1 MHCASGVVAQ
11 FLDADLAHAKFLDL
25 ARHRHRKLIHK
36 LEMLGRLEV
45 RDPPLAPGLQLQL
58 VGLFRHLKVAPM
70 TNHTIDAAT
79 RTAPDEQSPHGR
91 VIRDNTPDWYTDAL
105 DQRKTELASLALN
118 IPDWYKKASLALGY
132 W

>member
-1 MHCASGVVAQ
+1 
-11 FLDADLAHAKFLDL
+11 
-25 ARHRHRKLIHK
+25 
-36 LEMLGRLEV
+36 
-45 RDPPLAPGLQLQL
+45 
-58 VGLFRHLKVAPM
+58 M

-118 IPDWYKKASLALGY
+118 IPDWYKKATAAARDRMSAAHLRSRTSLNQLDQMFREFKGPTEYA
-132 W
+132 